1 MSKQL
6 WKVRISDGY
15 CNYEYEL
22 EATNPNVA
30 IYDVYQL
37 VRKKLKAEEC
47 EAKLIPNI
55 NACNTD
61 YNE

>member
-22 EATNPNVA
+22 EATNPNVS
-30 IYDVYQL
+30 IYDILKL
-37 VRKKLKAEEC
+37 VAKKLKAEITEG
-47 EAKLIPNI
+47 KLIDERS
-55 NACNTD
+55 AKVH
-61 YNE
+61 

>member
-30 IYDVYQL
+30 IYDILKL
-37 VRKKLKAEEC
+37 VAKKLKAEITEG
-47 EAKLIPNI
+47 KLIDERS
-55 NACNTD
+55 AKVH
-61 YNE
+61 